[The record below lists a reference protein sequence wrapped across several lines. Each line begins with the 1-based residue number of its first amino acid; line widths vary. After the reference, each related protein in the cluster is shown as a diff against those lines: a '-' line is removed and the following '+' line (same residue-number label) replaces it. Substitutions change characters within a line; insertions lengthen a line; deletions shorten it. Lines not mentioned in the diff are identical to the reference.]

1 METVTFSSQFIEI
14 FDHLCQKF
22 GVVIDWS
29 AQNVVPYI
37 TALCGRMTKYLIFK
51 NVILIFAFI
60 GVFYLFWRF
69 SKPCCS
75 KENKW
80 DPDFQYCKSMNI
92 SYILGWLGRG
102 IGAAFTIGMSI
113 TALLTI
119 VRCIYLPELM
129 IMDYLSTF
137 L

>member
-1 METVTFSSQFIEI
+1 MENITFSSQFIEI

-113 TALLTI
+113 SALFTI
-119 VRCIYLPELM
+119 VRCIYLPEFVIIDCLSA
-129 IMDYLSTF
+129 YL
-137 L
+137 

>member
-29 AQNVVPYI
+29 AQNVIPYI

-113 TALLTI
+113 SALLTI
-119 VRCIYLPELM
+119 VRCIYLPEFV
-129 IMDYLSTF
+129 IIDCFSAYL
-137 L
+137 

>member
-29 AQNVVPYI
+29 AQNVIPYI
-37 TALCGRMTKYLIFK
+37 TALCGRMTSYVIFK
-51 NVILIFAFI
+51 NVVLIFVFAGI
-60 GVFYLFWRF
+60 FYLFWRF
-69 SKPCCS
+69 TNPCCS

-80 DPDFQYCKSMNI
+80 DPDFQYCKSMNG
-92 SYILGWLGRG
+92 SYVLGWVGRG
-102 IGAAFTIGMSI
+102 VVTAFSFGISI

-119 VRCIYLPELM
+119 IKCIYLPEFVIIDCLSS
-129 IMDYLSTF
+129 YL
-137 L
+137 

>member
-1 METVTFSSQFIEI
+1 MEAVTFSSQFIEI

-80 DPDFQYCKSMNI
+80 DPDFHCCKSMNI
-92 SYILGWLGRG
+92 SYVLGWLGRG

-113 TALLTI
+113 SALLTI
-119 VRCIYLPELM
+119 VRCIYLPEFVIIDCLSA
-129 IMDYLSTF
+129 YL
-137 L
+137 

>member
-29 AQNVVPYI
+29 AQNVIPDI
-37 TALCGRMTKYLIFK
+37 TALCGRMTSYVIFK
-51 NVILIFAFI
+51 NVVLIFVFAGI
-60 GVFYLFWRF
+60 FYLFWRF
-69 SKPCCS
+69 TNPCCS

-80 DPDFQYCKSMNI
+80 DPDFQYCKSMNG
-92 SYILGWLGRG
+92 SYVLGWVGRG
-102 IGAAFTIGMSI
+102 VVTAFSFGVSI

-119 VRCIYLPELM
+119 IKCIYLPEFVIIDCLSS
-129 IMDYLSTF
+129 YL
-137 L
+137 

>member
-102 IGAAFTIGMSI
+102 ISAAFTIGMSI
-113 TALLTI
+113 SALFTI
-119 VRCIYLPELM
+119 VRCIYLPEFVIIDCLSA
-129 IMDYLSTF
+129 YL
-137 L
+137 

>member
-29 AQNVVPYI
+29 AQNVIPYI
-37 TALCGRMTKYLIFK
+37 TALCGRIANYLIFK
-51 NVILIFAFI
+51 NIILIFAFI

-92 SYILGWLGRG
+92 SYILGWLSRG

-119 VRCIYLPELM
+119 VRCIYLPEFVIIDCLSA
-129 IMDYLSTF
+129 YL
-137 L
+137 

>member
-29 AQNVVPYI
+29 AQNVIPYI
-37 TALCGRMTKYLIFK
+37 TALCGRMTIYVIFK
-51 NVILIFAFI
+51 NVVLIFVFAGI
-60 GVFYLFWRF
+60 FYLFWRF
-69 SKPCCS
+69 TNPCCS

-80 DPDFQYCKSMNI
+80 DPDFQYCKSLNG
-92 SYILGWLGRG
+92 SYVLGWVGRG
-102 IGAAFTIGMSI
+102 VVTAFSFGVSI

-119 VRCIYLPELM
+119 IKCIYLP
-129 IMDYLSTF
+129 
-137 L
+137 

>member
-60 GVFYLFWRF
+60 GVFYL
-69 SKPCCS
+69 
-75 KENKW
+75 
-80 DPDFQYCKSMNI
+80 Y
-92 SYILGWLGRG
+92 L
-102 IGAAFTIGMSI
+102 AFFKT
-113 TALLTI
+113 LLQ
-119 VRCIYLPELM
+119 
-129 IMDYLSTF
+129 
-137 L
+137 

>member
-29 AQNVVPYI
+29 AQNVIPYI
-37 TALCGRMTKYLIFK
+37 TALCGRMTSYIIFK
-51 NVILIFAFI
+51 NVVLIFVFAGI
-60 GVFYLFWRF
+60 FYLFWRF
-69 SKPCCS
+69 TNPCCS

-80 DPDFQYCKSMNI
+80 DPDFQYCKSMNG
-92 SYILGWLGRG
+92 SYVLGWVGRG
-102 IGAAFTIGMSI
+102 VVTAFSFGMSI

-119 VRCIYLPELM
+119 IKCIYLPEFVIIDCLSS
-129 IMDYLSTF
+129 YL
-137 L
+137 

>member
-29 AQNVVPYI
+29 AQNVITYI
-37 TALCGRMTKYLIFK
+37 TALCGRMTSYVIFK
-51 NVILIFAFI
+51 NVVLIFVFAGI
-60 GVFYLFWRF
+60 FYLFWRF
-69 SKPCCS
+69 TNPCCS

-80 DPDFQYCKSMNI
+80 DPDFQYCKSMNG
-92 SYILGWLGRG
+92 SYVLGWVGRG
-102 IGAAFTIGMSI
+102 VVTAFSFGVSI

-119 VRCIYLPELM
+119 IKCIYLPEFVIIDCLSS
-129 IMDYLSTF
+129 YL
-137 L
+137 

>member
-1 METVTFSSQFIEI
+1 MENITFSSQFIEI

-29 AQNVVPYI
+29 AQNVIPYI
-37 TALCGRMTKYLIFK
+37 TALCGRIANYLIFK
-51 NVILIFAFI
+51 NIILIFAFI

-113 TALLTI
+113 SALLTI
-119 VRCIYLPELM
+119 VRCIYLPEFV
-129 IMDYLSTF
+129 IIDCLSAF

>member
-29 AQNVVPYI
+29 AQNVIPYI
-37 TALCGRMTKYLIFK
+37 TALCGRMTNYIIFK

-60 GVFYLFWRF
+60 GCFYLFWRF

-80 DPDFQYCKSMNI
+80 DPDFQFSKVMNT
-92 SYILGWLGRG
+92 SYALGWIGRAG
-102 IGAAFTIGMSI
+102 GAVFAIVMSI
-113 TALLTI
+113 SALFTI
-119 VRCIYLPELM
+119 VRCIYLPEFVIIDCLSA
-129 IMDYLSTF
+129 YL
-137 L
+137 

>member
-22 GVVIDWS
+22 GVVIDWNT
-29 AQNVVPYI
+29 QNVIPYI

-51 NVILIFAFI
+51 NVILTFAFI

-80 DPDFQYCKSMNI
+80 DPEFQYSKVMNT
-92 SYILGWLGRG
+92 SYFLGWLGRG
-102 IGAAFTIGMSI
+102 FGAAFTISMSI
-113 TALLTI
+113 SALLTI
-119 VRCIYLPELM
+119 VRCIYLPEFVIIDCLSA
-129 IMDYLSTF
+129 YL
-137 L
+137 

>member
-29 AQNVVPYI
+29 AQNVIPYI
-37 TALCGRMTKYLIFK
+37 TALCGRMTSCVIFK
-51 NVILIFAFI
+51 NVVLIFVFAGI
-60 GVFYLFWRF
+60 FYLFWRF
-69 SKPCCS
+69 TNPCCS

-80 DPDFQYCKSMNI
+80 DPDFQYCKSLNG
-92 SYILGWLGRG
+92 SYVLGWIGRG
-102 IGAAFTIGMSI
+102 VVTAFSFGVSI

-119 VRCIYLPELM
+119 IKCIYLPEFVIIDCLSS
-129 IMDYLSTF
+129 YL
-137 L
+137 

>member
-29 AQNVVPYI
+29 AQNVIPYI
-37 TALCGRMTKYLIFK
+37 TALCGRMTSYIIFK
-51 NVILIFAFI
+51 NVVLIFVFAGI
-60 GVFYLFWRF
+60 FYLFWRF
-69 SKPCCS
+69 TNPCCS

-80 DPDFQYCKSMNI
+80 DPDFQYCKSMNG
-92 SYILGWLGRG
+92 SYVLGWVGRG
-102 IGAAFTIGMSI
+102 IVTASSFGVSI

-119 VRCIYLPELM
+119 IKCIYLPEFVIIDCLSS
-129 IMDYLSTF
+129 YL
-137 L
+137 

>member
-1 METVTFSSQFIEI
+1 MENIAFSSQFIEI

-22 GVVIDWS
+22 GIAIDWT

-37 TALCGRMTKYLIFK
+37 TALCGRFIKYIIVK
-51 NVILIFAFI
+51 DIILIIAFI
-60 GVFYLFWRF
+60 GAFYLFWHF
-69 SKPCCS
+69 TKPCCS

-80 DPDFQYCKSMNI
+80 DPDFQYCKSMNT
-92 SYILGWLGRG
+92 SYVLGWIGRG
-102 IGAAFTIGMSI
+102 VGAAFTIGMSV
-113 TALLTI
+113 TSLLTI
-119 VRCIYLPELM
+119 VQCIYLPELM

>member
-29 AQNVVPYI
+29 AQNVIPYI
-37 TALCGRMTKYLIFK
+37 TALCGRMTSYIIFK
-51 NVILIFAFI
+51 NVILIFVFAGI
-60 GVFYLFWRF
+60 FYLFWRF
-69 SKPCCS
+69 TNPSCS

-80 DPDFQYCKSMNI
+80 DPDFHYCKSMNS
-92 SYILGWLGRG
+92 SYVLGWIGRG
-102 IGAAFTIGMSI
+102 VVTAFSFGMSI

-119 VRCIYLPELM
+119 IKCIYLPEFVIIDCLSA
-129 IMDYLSTF
+129 YL
-137 L
+137 

>member
-29 AQNVVPYI
+29 AQNIVPYI
-37 TALCGRMTKYLIFK
+37 TTLCGRMTKYLIFK

-113 TALLTI
+113 SALFTI
-119 VRCIYLPELM
+119 VRCIYLPEFVIIDCLSA
-129 IMDYLSTF
+129 YL
-137 L
+137 

>member
-29 AQNVVPYI
+29 AQNVIPYI
-37 TALCGRMTKYLIFK
+37 TALCGRMTSYIIFK
-51 NVILIFAFI
+51 NVVLIFVFAGI
-60 GVFYLFWRF
+60 FYLFWRF
-69 SKPCCS
+69 TNPCCS

-80 DPDFQYCKSMNI
+80 DPDFQYCKSMNG
-92 SYILGWLGRG
+92 SYVLGWVGRG
-102 IGAAFTIGMSI
+102 VVTAFSFGVSI

-119 VRCIYLPELM
+119 IKCIYLPEFVIIDCLSS
-129 IMDYLSTF
+129 YL
-137 L
+137 